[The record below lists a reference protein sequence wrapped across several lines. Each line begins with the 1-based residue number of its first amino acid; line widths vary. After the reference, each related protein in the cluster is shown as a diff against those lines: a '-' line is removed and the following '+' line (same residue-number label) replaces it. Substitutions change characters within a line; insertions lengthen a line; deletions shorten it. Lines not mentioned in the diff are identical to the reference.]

1 MAELNHLKQ
10 TGGVEEYQSIF
21 EELRS
26 LVKEI
31 EPSLTESF
39 YIRSFMGGL
48 QKELRNTV
56 QTYKPTTLEQAIS
69 LAGLLEG
76 AFDNLITKAKSPSHS
91 KSSTSTHFNLNHS
104 KTSTT
109 SSLSSYSPK
118 TEPKTITGGAKAG
131 TSNTTLPIKKLT
143 PAEMQTRREQGLCY
157 NCDEPYTFGHR

>member
-76 AFDNLITKAKSPSHS
+76 AFDNLITKAKSQKPIPLKVWYKYPFQLEPLKNFH
-91 KSSTSTHFNLNHS
+91 HFF
-104 KTSTT
+104 
-109 SSLSSYSPK
+109 
-118 TEPKTITGGAKAG
+118 
-131 TSNTTLPIKKLT
+131 TLVL
-143 PAEMQTRREQGLCY
+143 
-157 NCDEPYTFGHR
+157 